1 MNPRMRDYMMNEN
14 RRMMNGNRGMRDGRN
29 PYGSR
34 GGYVTTR
41 RPGRRDRAER
51 DYADYERGN
60 RQGRDY
66 ADYERGRQGRD
77 YADYERDYGYDDY
90 YMPDSRYYS
99 EYDDRNYQSYP
110 DSNSGTL
117 SGAEI
122 ENWKHELCEHLE
134 KNECEMLSDAKI
146 IKRAKEVGV
155 KFDNFTEEELCLTT
169 VIMFSDYGKTL
180 GKANIDLYIKLAGDF
195 LNDPDA
201 RVKYGEKLAV
211 YHDHIADV

>member
-14 RRMMNGNRGMRDGRN
+14 RRMMNDNRGMRDGRN

-77 YADYERDYGYDDY
+77 YCRLRKGLTDMMIIICLIAVIIPNMMTETISLILIAILER
-90 YMPDSRYYS
+90 SRVQKS
-99 EYDDRNYQSYP
+99 RTGNT
-110 DSNSGTL
+110 NFVN
-117 SGAEI
+117 I
-122 ENWKHELCEHLE
+122 LE

-195 LNDPDA
+195 PQ
-201 RVKYGEKLAV
+201 
-211 YHDHIADV
+211 